1 MTFALPSQVG
11 AASPFARYPYVSTV
25 RSTPS
30 TINWPRAATDTE
42 VPLVTTTCIHA
53 TKGSD
58 PTPNSRFPR
67 RASGVQSTYADK
79 PAV

>member
-1 MTFALPSQVG
+1 MTFALSSQTG
-11 AASPFARYPYVSTV
+11 GASPFARYPYVSTV

-30 TINWPRAATDTE
+30 TINWPRTATDTA
-42 VPLVTTTCIHA
+42 VPLITTTCIHA

-58 PTPNSRFPR
+58 PTPNFRFQP